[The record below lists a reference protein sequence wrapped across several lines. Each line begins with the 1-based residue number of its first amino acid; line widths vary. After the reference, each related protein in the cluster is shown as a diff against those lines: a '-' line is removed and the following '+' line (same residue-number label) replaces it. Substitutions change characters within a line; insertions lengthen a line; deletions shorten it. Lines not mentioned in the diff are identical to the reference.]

1 MTIEEQPKTRE
12 ELYEKIKSS
21 SKEEFIL
28 NDMIR
33 LGFWPQSGVI
43 PQDPADDIKKT
54 AELRK
59 ELQDL
64 RQQHS
69 NLHNQEYLIK
79 KLREERL
86 LESKKKQKET
96 KERREKEKIERS
108 ENWKQKKETDITFL
122 GEGYSTQLNNKESN
136 IEKLKVHNLKEYS
149 DILSLSKDM
158 GVSVGQLRFFA
169 FSRKVSKVSHYR
181 RFAIPKKS
189 GGNRIISAPMPKL
202 KNLQYWIL
210 ENILNK
216 VQLENEAHGFV
227 SGKSIK
233 TNAIQHLNP
242 EVIVNI
248 DLKDFF
254 PSISYKRVKGIFAS
268 LGYSQQIS
276 TIFALICTEPT
287 LEEVEL
293 DNQKYYVQTSERFLP
308 QGAPTSPA
316 LTNILC
322 RSLDVCLKSLA
333 DENGFTYTRYA
344 DDLTFSCKDQENSK
358 NIGKIITNVSK
369 IVENAGLKVNDKKT
383 HVSRKNSK
391 QEVTGIVVNK
401 KLNVDKDTLKK
412 LRATLH
418 NIEQNGLENAKWNNS
433 KDVLYSL
440 VGYVNF
446 VIQVNPVKGE
456 LFKAQLSGIIRK
468 YDWKPTKKIYNK
480 VVIENNFPIL
490 EETIIK
496 DSKEDKTPKE
506 KKWWNIF

>member
-12 ELYEKIKSS
+12 ELYETIKKT

-33 LGFWPQSGVI
+33 LGFWPQSGIV
-43 PQDPADDIKKT
+43 PQDPANDIKRM

-64 RQQHS
+64 RQKHS
-69 NLHNQEYLIK
+69 SLHNEEYLIK

-86 LESKKKQKET
+86 AESKRKQKET
-96 KERREKEKIERS
+96 KERKEKEKLERS
-108 ENWKQKKETDITFL
+108 ENWKNKKETDIIYL

-136 IEKLKVHNLKEYS
+136 ISKLKEHNLKDYS
-149 DILSLSKDM
+149 NIVDLANDM
-158 GVSVGQLRFFA
+158 NITVGQLRFLA
-169 FSRKVSKVSHYR
+169 FSRKVSKVSHYK
-181 RFAIPKKS
+181 RFSIPKKS
-189 GGNRIISAPMPKL
+189 GGTRIISAPMQKL
-202 KNLQYWIL
+202 KNLQHWIL

-216 VQLENEAHGFV
+216 VEIENEAHGFV
-227 SGKSIK
+227 TGKSIK
-233 TNAIQHLNP
+233 TNAIQHINP
-242 EVIVNI
+242 EVVINI

-276 TIFALICTEPT
+276 TILALICTEPEI
-287 LEEVEL
+287 EEIEL
-293 DNQKYYVQTSERFLP
+293 DNEKYYVQKSERFLP

-322 RSLDVCLKSLA
+322 RSLDTCLKYLA

-344 DDLTFSCKDQENSK
+344 DDLTFSCKDQESSK
-358 NIGKIITNVSK
+358 NIGKVISKVSK
-369 IVENAGLKVNDKKT
+369 IVENAGLKVNNKKT
-383 HVSRKNSK
+383 HIARKNSK

-401 KLNVDKDTLKK
+401 KLNVDKVTLKK

-418 NIEQNGLENAKWNNS
+418 NIENNGLENANWNNS
-433 KDVLYSL
+433 KDVIYSL

-456 LFKAQLSGIIRK
+456 IFKAQLSRIIRK

-480 VVIENNFPIL
+480 IIIENNIPTL

-496 DSKEDKTPKE
+496 SLKDEEVSKE